1 MVFLVEIISIYVMVS
16 IVFVS
21 RDKTMGFV
29 MLFAINAT
37 GLECLCCS
45 CGGPFWEI
53 IQGRFSLPV
62 YPSLIAQV
70 HLIDIYLMSAF
81 TSARRIF

>member
-16 IVFVS
+16 IVFLS

>member
-1 MVFLVEIISIYVMVS
+1 
-16 IVFVS
+16 
-21 RDKTMGFV
+21 MGFV